1 MIKVNFARNGFCY
14 PYFLGITSHENERTR
29 LLLKVL
35 AVSDIVVYRTQSE
48 KLNRDLFTFL
58 GTASRAY
65 SHYFEAALQAIG
77 QRKGVQGSLSALGPS
92 IIVLHETKYTRPL
105 TNSTYC
111 HILRLTVISKLEFI
125 RNTKQKD

>member
-1 MIKVNFARNGFCY
+1 MLY
-14 PYFLGITSHENERTR
+14 LGITSYENERTR

-48 KLNRDLFTFL
+48 KLNRDLFTFI

-65 SHYFEAALQAIG
+65 SHHFQAALQAVG
-77 QRKGVQGSLSALGPS
+77 QRKGDLGSISALGPS
-92 IIVLHETKYTRPL
+92 IIVLHETRYTKPL

-111 HILRLTVISKLEFI
+111 HILRLTVISK
-125 RNTKQKD
+125 

>member
-1 MIKVNFARNGFCY
+1 MIKVDFACNGFCY
-14 PYFLGITSHENERTR
+14 PYLLGITSHENERTR

-65 SHYFEAALQAIG
+65 SHHFQAALQAIG
-77 QRKGVQGSLSALGPS
+77 ERKGFQGSLSALGPS
-92 IIVLHETKYTRPL
+92 IIVLHETKYTKPL

-111 HILRLTVISKLEFI
+111 HILRLTVISKLEFMC
-125 RNTKQKD
+125 NTKQKN